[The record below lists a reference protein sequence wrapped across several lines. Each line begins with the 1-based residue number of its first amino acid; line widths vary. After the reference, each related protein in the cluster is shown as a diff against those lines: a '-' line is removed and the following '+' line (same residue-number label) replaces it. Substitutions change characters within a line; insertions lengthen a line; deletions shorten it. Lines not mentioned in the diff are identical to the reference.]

1 MRDSL
6 MSTCALL
13 GAALLAACGPPAE
26 QHPCNLTGNSGCN
39 DGHVCEAVM
48 GDQPTCFAPVLVK
61 GSVADLATSAPLG
74 GASVVGLDS
83 NKAPASTVDVS
94 ASDGTYQLELEHVT
108 RGDSTGKPVQ
118 ATITLRAD
126 MQGYQSFPSGVRTAL
141 PIDLSTATNTSGD
154 WVVSGPLTVVK
165 LAQLTGGGA
174 AFIHGSV
181 AAAPSGA
188 GGLVVAEPAPGGGG
202 PQTGFTGVADTS
214 GNYEIDNL
222 SPGTQYVVTAYT
234 QGANYTPVTTAA
246 LVAGDNAVSQLVLAS
261 GTGAT
266 LAGGFIFNNGA
277 SSNIDATLVVA
288 STYVPNLDR
297 GETPPGLTVAGSASG
312 YSFTGVPDGSYVVLA
327 PFGLTGDVRD
337 ISGGGNTAA
346 PLVKIASGA
355 VVGSPPSFKIIPA
368 VDLLTIGGTA
378 VSATPV
384 TVTTATPTFAWQ
396 KSNVDSN
403 ANTYRVIVYD
413 TFGNQTWSTDV
424 AASTTDSIAYGG
436 TPLQAGMSYLLR
448 ILAIKDS
455 MPVPTSFTQMSETED
470 VPGVFTFAP

>member
-1 MRDSL
+1 MRNYVAC
-6 MSTCALL
+6 TCAAL
-13 GAALLAACGPPAE
+13 GAALFAACGSPAD

-39 DGHVCEAVM
+39 DGRVCEEVM
-48 GDQPTCFAPVLVK
+48 GDQPTCFAPVLVE

-74 GASVVGLDS
+74 GASVVAMDS
-83 NKAPASTVDVS
+83 NKAPSSTVDVTG
-94 ASDGTYQLELEHVT
+94 SDGTYQLELGHVQ
-108 RGDSTGKPVQ
+108 RSDSTGKPAQ

-141 PIDLSTATNTSGD
+141 PIDISTATNSSGD

-174 AFIHGSV
+174 ASIHGSI
-181 AAAPSGA
+181 AAAPSGG

-214 GNYEIDNL
+214 GNYTIHNL

-234 QGANYTPVTTAA
+234 QGASYTPVTTAA
-246 LVAGDNAVSQLVLAS
+246 LVAGDNAVAQLALAS

-266 LAGGFIFNNGA
+266 LAGGLIFNNGA
-277 SSNIDATLVVA
+277 SSNISATLVVR

-297 GETPPGLTVAGSASG
+297 GETPPGLTVAGTASG

-346 PLVKIASGA
+346 PEVTIASGA
-355 VVGSPPSFKIIPA
+355 VVGTPPSFKIIPA
-368 VDLLTIGGTA
+368 VDLL
-378 VSATPV
+378 
-384 TVTTATPTFAWQ
+384 
-396 KSNVDSN
+396 
-403 ANTYRVIVYD
+403 
-413 TFGNQTWSTDV
+413 
-424 AASTTDSIAYGG
+424 
-436 TPLQAGMSYLLR
+436 
-448 ILAIKDS
+448 
-455 MPVPTSFTQMSETED
+455 
-470 VPGVFTFAP
+470 